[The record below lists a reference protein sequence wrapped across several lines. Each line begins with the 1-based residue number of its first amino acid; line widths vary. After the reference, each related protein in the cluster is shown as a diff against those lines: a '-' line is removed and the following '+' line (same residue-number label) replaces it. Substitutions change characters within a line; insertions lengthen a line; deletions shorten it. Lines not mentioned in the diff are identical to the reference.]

1 MEITMSLLSDY
12 KISVTAEHVRHALQ
26 FTDDIVKNFSD
37 RLAGSDS
44 CNRAGEAIAE
54 KFSLHCDS
62 NSVKRESFAFHP
74 AAFIKFIRPVVI
86 VFLIAIV
93 FIFLKMPV
101 ISLFCLLLT
110 LAVFSS
116 QLVFYKKIFDP
127 FFPKAL
133 GYNIFGFVEPDHDVQ
148 QQIILCGHHDAAYV
162 FHYMA
167 LSPRLY
173 PFVVIGGILSLL
185 LGVGLSLACIIMSNP
200 PWWIPTVMAASFVLV
215 LPLWWFTT
223 DTVSPGAGDN
233 MIAVALA
240 NEVTRV
246 LADSKKSGN
255 NLLRHT
261 RIVCLSVDAEES
273 GLRGSMAYVS
283 RHAKEMVATK
293 SYVLCLDTLYKADK
307 LIFFNNDMNLTT
319 DLSDSMANDL
329 TNIAKELGY
338 GARVARMPWG
348 GGSTDAAA
356 FARSGIEATCMLAFD
371 LNVGSLPKDLVY
383 HTLKDT
389 TNAIEPTI
397 VEQAINVTIDYILK
411 KDKEIS
417 R

>member
-1 MEITMSLLSDY
+1 MRLFSDH
-12 KISVTAEHVRHALQ
+12 KISVISEYVRHALQ
-26 FTDDIVKNFSD
+26 FTDDIVNNFPD
-37 RLAGSDS
+37 RLTGSDS

-54 KFSLHCDS
+54 EFSRHCDS
-62 NSVKRESFAFHP
+62 NSVKLESFTFHP
-74 AAFIKFIRPVVI
+74 AACVKIVRPFVI
-86 VFLIAIV
+86 LYVIAIV

-101 ISLFCLLLT
+101 VSLFCLLLSVA
-110 LAVFSS
+110 LFSS
-116 QLVFYKKIFDP
+116 QIVFYKKIFDP

-133 GYNIFGFVEPDHDVQ
+133 GYNVLGTVEPDYDVQ

-173 PFVVIGGILSLL
+173 PFVIFGGILPFL
-185 LGVGLSLACIIMSNP
+185 LGIGLSIVCIIIGNP
-200 PWWIPTVMAASFVLV
+200 PWWIASVMAASFVLV

-223 DTVSPGAGDN
+223 GTVSPGAGDN

-240 NEVTRV
+240 NEVTRI
-246 LADSKKSGN
+246 LSDRKKSGD

-283 RHAKEMVATK
+283 SHAQELSSTK
-293 SYVLCLDTLYKADK
+293 SYVLCYDTLYKADK

-319 DLSDSMANDL
+319 DLSDSMANEL
-329 TNIAKELGY
+329 TNIARGLGY
-338 GARVARMPWG
+338 GARVARMPWAG
-348 GGSTDAAA
+348 WSTDAAA
-356 FARSGIEATCMLAFD
+356 FARGGIEATCMLAFD
-371 LNVGSLPKDLVY
+371 LDVGRLPKDLVY

-389 TNAIEPTI
+389 ANAIEPAM
-397 VEQAINVTIDYILK
+397 VEQALNVTIDYILK

-417 R
+417 

>member
-1 MEITMSLLSDY
+1 M
-12 KISVTAEHVRHALQ
+12 KIVRP
-26 FTDDIVKNFSD
+26 T
-37 RLAGSDS
+37 
-44 CNRAGEAIAE
+44 
-54 KFSLHCDS
+54 
-62 NSVKRESFAFHP
+62 
-74 AAFIKFIRPVVI
+74 VI
-86 VFLIAIV
+86 LFVIAII

-101 ISLFCLLLT
+101 VSLSCLLLS

-116 QLVFYKKIFDP
+116 QFVFYKKIFDP

-133 GYNIFGFVEPDHDVQ
+133 GYNIFGIVEPDRDVK

-173 PFVVIGGILSLL
+173 PFVIFGGILSFL
-185 LGVGLSLACIIMSNP
+185 LGIGLSIACIIMGNP
-200 PWWIPTVMAASFVLV
+200 PWWIPSVMAVSFVLV

-223 DTVSPGAGDN
+223 GTVSPGAGDN

-240 NEVTRV
+240 NEVTCI
-246 LADSKKSGN
+246 LSDSKKSGDN
-255 NLLRHT
+255 SLRHT

-283 RHAKEMVATK
+283 RHAKEMASTK
-293 SYVLCLDTLYKADK
+293 SYVLCYDTLYKAGK

-319 DLSDSMANDL
+319 DLSDTMAYDL
-329 TNIAKELGY
+329 TNIAKKLGY

-356 FARSGIEATCMLAFD
+356 FARAGIEATCMLAFD
-371 LNVGSLPKDLVY
+371 LTVGRLPNDSVY

-389 TNAIEPTI
+389 TDAIEPAM
-397 VEQAINVTIDYILK
+397 VEQALNVTVDYILK

-417 R
+417 

>member
-1 MEITMSLLSDY
+1 MKSFSD
-12 KISVTAEHVRHALQ
+12 HVDHALQ

-37 RLAGSDS
+37 RLAGSNS
-44 CNRAGEAIAE
+44 CRRAGEAIAE
-54 KFSLHCDS
+54 EFSRHCDS
-62 NSVKRESFAFHP
+62 GSVIRESFSFHP
-74 AAFIKFIRPVVI
+74 AACIKIIRPLVI
-86 VFLIAIV
+86 LYAIAVV

-101 ISLFCLLLT
+101 VSLFCLLLS

-116 QLVFYKKIFDP
+116 QIVFYKKIFDS

-133 GYNIFGFVEPDHDVQ
+133 GYNIYGIVEPDHDVQ

-173 PFVVIGGILSLL
+173 PFVIFGGILPFL
-185 LGVGLSLACIIMSNP
+185 LGIGLSLVSIIGGNP
-200 PWWIPTVMAASFVLV
+200 PWWIPAVMAASFVLV

-240 NEVTRV
+240 KEVTRV
-246 LADSKKSGN
+246 LADRKKCGD

-283 RHAKEMVATK
+283 RHAKELASIK
-293 SYVLCLDTLYKADK
+293 SYVLCFDTLYKADK

-319 DLSDSMANDL
+319 DLSNSMANDL
-329 TNIAKELGY
+329 TNIARELGY

-356 FARSGIEATCMLAFD
+356 FARGGIEATCMLAFD
-371 LNVGSLPKDLVY
+371 LNVGKLPKDLVY

-389 TNAIEPTI
+389 TKAIEPAM
-397 VEQAINVTIDYILK
+397 VEQAIKVTIDYILK

-417 R
+417 

>member
-1 MEITMSLLSDY
+1 MMKPLSDY
-12 KISVTAEHVRHALQ
+12 KISVTSEHVRHALQ
-26 FTDDIVKNFSD
+26 FTDDIVKNFPD

-44 CNRAGEAIAE
+44 CNRAGVAIAE
-54 KFSLHCDS
+54 EFSHHCDS

-74 AAFIKFIRPVVI
+74 AAFMKIVRPAIILFV
-86 VFLIAIV
+86 IAIV
-93 FIFLKMPV
+93 FIFLKIPV
-101 ISLFCLLLT
+101 VSLFCLLLS

-116 QLVFYKKIFDP
+116 QFVFYKKIFDP
-127 FFPKAL
+127 FFPKAR
-133 GYNIFGFVEPDHDVQ
+133 GYNIFGIVEPDHDVQ

-173 PFVVIGGILSLL
+173 PFVIFGGILPFL
-185 LGVGLSLACIIMSNP
+185 LGIGLSITCIIMGNP
-200 PWWIPTVMAASFVLV
+200 PWWIPSLMAASFVLV

-233 MIAVALA
+233 MIAVALV
-240 NEVTRV
+240 NEIIRV
-246 LADSKKSGN
+246 LADSKKTGN

-283 RHAKEMVATK
+283 RHAEELASTK
-293 SYVLCLDTLYKADK
+293 SYVLCYDTLYKADK

-319 DLSDSMANDL
+319 ALSDSMANDL
-329 TNIAKELGY
+329 ANIAKEFGY

-356 FARSGIEATCMLAFD
+356 FARGGIEATCMLAFD
-371 LNVGSLPKDLVY
+371 LNVGRLPKDLVY

-389 TNAIEPTI
+389 TNTIEPAI
-397 VEQAINVTIDYILK
+397 VEQAINVSIDYILK

-417 R
+417 

>member
-1 MEITMSLLSDY
+1 MMKPFSDH
-12 KISVTAEHVRHALQ
+12 KISVTSGHVDHALQ
-26 FTDDIVKNFSD
+26 FTDEIVKNFPN

-44 CNRAGEAIAE
+44 CNRAGEAMAE
-54 KFSLHCDS
+54 EFSRHCDY

-74 AAFIKFIRPVVI
+74 AAFMKIIRPAVILYVVA
-86 VFLIAIV
+86 VF
-93 FIFLKMPV
+93 FIFWKLPAA
-101 ISLFCLLLT
+101 SLFCLLLS

-116 QLVFYKKIFDP
+116 QFVFYKKIFDP
-127 FFPKAL
+127 FFPKAP
-133 GYNIFGFVEPDHDVQ
+133 GYNIYGIVEPYHDVQ

-173 PFVVIGGILSLL
+173 PFIISGGILPFLT
-185 LGVGLSLACIIMSNP
+185 GIGLSIAGIIMGNL
-200 PWWIPTVMAASFVLV
+200 PWWIPSVMAASFFLV

-240 NEVTRV
+240 NEVTRI
-246 LADSKKSGN
+246 LADGKKSGN
-255 NLLRHT
+255 NLLSHT

-273 GLRGSMAYVS
+273 GLRGSMAYVL
-283 RHAKEMVATK
+283 RHAQELASIK
-293 SYVLCLDTLYKADK
+293 SYALCFDTLYKADK

-329 TNIAKELGY
+329 VSIAKELGY
-338 GARVARMPWG
+338 DARVARMPWG

-356 FARSGIEATCMLAFD
+356 FARGGIEATCMLAFD
-371 LNVGSLPKDLVY
+371 LNVGKLPEDLVY

-389 TNAIEPTI
+389 TDAIEPAI
-397 VEQAINVTIDYILK
+397 VKQALNVTIDYILK

>member
-1 MEITMSLLSDY
+1 MMRLFSDH
-12 KISVTAEHVRHALQ
+12 KISVTSGHVRHALQ
-26 FTDDIVKNFSD
+26 FADDIVKNFPD

-44 CNRAGEAIAE
+44 CRRAGDAIAE
-54 KFSLHCDS
+54 EFSRHCDS
-62 NSVKRESFAFHP
+62 DSVKRESFAFHP
-74 AAFIKFIRPVVI
+74 AAFMKIVRPAVI
-86 VFLIAIV
+86 LFVMAII

-101 ISLFCLLLT
+101 VSLLCLLLSIA
-110 LAVFSS
+110 LFLS
-116 QLVFYKKIFDP
+116 QIVFYKKIFDS
-127 FFPKAL
+127 FFQKAL
-133 GYNIFGFVEPDHDVQ
+133 GYNVSGIVEPDHDVK

-173 PFVVIGGILSLL
+173 PFVIFGGILPFL
-185 LGVGLSLACIIMSNP
+185 LGTGLSIVCIIMGNP
-200 PWWIPTVMAASFVLV
+200 PWWIPSVMAAHFVPV

-240 NEVTRV
+240 NEVTRI
-246 LADSKKSGN
+246 LADRKKSGE

-273 GLRGSMAYVS
+273 GLRGSMAYVL
-283 RHAKEMVATK
+283 RHAEEMASTK
-293 SYVLCLDTLYKADK
+293 SYVLCYDTLYKADK

-329 TNIAKELGY
+329 TNIAMELGY

-356 FARSGIEATCMLAFD
+356 FARGGIEATCMLAFD
-371 LNVGSLPKDLVY
+371 LNVGRLPKDLVY
-383 HTLKDT
+383 HTLKDIT
-389 TNAIEPTI
+389 DAIEPAM
-397 VEQAINVTIDYILK
+397 VEQALNVTLDYILK
-411 KDKEIS
+411 KDNGIS
-417 R
+417 

>member
-1 MEITMSLLSDY
+1 MRPLPDY
-12 KISVTAEHVRHALQ
+12 KISATSEHVRHALQ
-26 FTDDIVKNFSD
+26 FTDDIVKNFPD

-44 CNRAGEAIAE
+44 CNGAGKTITEE
-54 KFSLHCDS
+54 FSLHCDS

-74 AAFIKFIRPVVI
+74 AACVKIVRPLVI
-86 VFLIAIV
+86 LYVIAIV

-101 ISLFCLLLT
+101 VSLFCLLMS

-116 QLVFYKKIFDP
+116 QIVFYKKIFDP
-127 FFPKAL
+127 FFPKAQ
-133 GYNIFGFVEPDHDVQ
+133 GYNIFGIVEPDHDVK

-173 PFVVIGGILSLL
+173 PFVVFGGILPFL
-185 LGVGLSLACIIMSNP
+185 LGIGLSIACIIMGSP
-200 PWWIPTVMAASFVLV
+200 PWWILFLMATSFVLV

-240 NEVTRV
+240 NEVTRI
-246 LADSKKSGN
+246 LADRKKSGDN
-255 NLLRHT
+255 SLRHT

-283 RHAKEMVATK
+283 RHAQELAATK
-293 SYVLCLDTLYKADK
+293 SYALCFDTLYKADK

-356 FARSGIEATCMLAFD
+356 FARGGIEATCMLAFD
-371 LNVGSLPKDLVY
+371 LNVGRLPKDLVY

-389 TNAIEPTI
+389 TNAIEPAM
-397 VEQAINVTIDYILK
+397 VEQAINVTIDYILN

>member
-1 MEITMSLLSDY
+1 MMRLFSDH
-12 KISVTAEHVRHALQ
+12 KISVTSEHVRHALQ

-44 CNRAGEAIAE
+44 CRRAGEAIAE
-54 KFSLHCDS
+54 EFSRHCDS

-74 AAFIKFIRPVVI
+74 AAFMKIVRPGVI
-86 VFLIAIV
+86 LFVIAVI

-101 ISLFCLLLT
+101 VSLLCLLLSIA
-110 LAVFSS
+110 LFSS
-116 QLVFYKKIFDP
+116 QFVFYKKIFDP

-133 GYNIFGFVEPDHDVQ
+133 GYNIFGIVEPDHDAK

-173 PFVVIGGILSLL
+173 PFVIFGGILPFL
-185 LGVGLSLACIIMSNP
+185 LGIGLSICCTIMGNP
-200 PWWIPTVMAASFVLV
+200 PWWIPSVMAACFVLV

-223 DTVSPGAGDN
+223 GTVSPGAGDN
-233 MIAVALA
+233 VIAVALA
-240 NEVTRV
+240 NEVIRI
-246 LADSKKSGN
+246 LADRKKSGDN
-255 NLLRHT
+255 SLRHT

-283 RHAKEMVATK
+283 RHAEEMASTK
-293 SYVLCLDTLYKADK
+293 SYVLCYDTLYKSDK

-356 FARSGIEATCMLAFD
+356 FARGGIEATCMLAFD
-371 LNVGSLPKDLVY
+371 LNVGRLPKDLVY

-389 TNAIEPTI
+389 TDAIEPAMM
-397 VEQAINVTIDYILK
+397 EQALNVTIDYILK
-411 KDKEIS
+411 KDNEIS
-417 R
+417 

>member
-1 MEITMSLLSDY
+1 MRPLSDD
-12 KISVTAEHVRHALQ
+12 KIFVTSEHVRHALQ
-26 FTDDIVKNFSD
+26 FTDDIVKNFPD

-44 CNRAGEAIAE
+44 CNRAGESIAE
-54 KFSLHCDS
+54 EFSRHCDS
-62 NSVKRESFAFHP
+62 NSVKRESFTFHP
-74 AAFIKFIRPVVI
+74 AACVKIIRPMVI
-86 VFLIAIV
+86 LYVIAIV
-93 FIFLKMPV
+93 FIFLKMPFV
-101 ISLFCLLLT
+101 SLFCLLMF
-110 LAVFSS
+110 LALFSS
-116 QLVFYKKIFDP
+116 QIVFYKKIFDP
-127 FFPKAL
+127 FFPKAP
-133 GYNIFGFVEPDHDVQ
+133 GYNIFGIVEPDHDAK

-173 PFVVIGGILSLL
+173 PFVVFGGLLSFL
-185 LGVGLSLACIIMSNP
+185 LGISLSIACIIMDNQ
-200 PWWIPTVMAASFVLV
+200 PWWIPPLMAASFVLV

-223 DTVSPGAGDN
+223 NTVSPGAGDN

-246 LADSKKSGN
+246 LADSKKTGN
-255 NLLRHT
+255 NLLSHT

-273 GLRGSMAYVS
+273 GLRGSIAYVS
-283 RHAKEMVATK
+283 RHAQEMVSTK

-329 TNIAKELGY
+329 TNIAEELGY

-356 FARSGIEATCMLAFD
+356 FARGGIEATCMLAFD
-371 LNVGSLPKDLVY
+371 LNVRKLPKDLVY

-389 TNAIEPTI
+389 TDAIEPAM

>member
-1 MEITMSLLSDY
+1 MNPFSDY
-12 KISVTAEHVRHALQ
+12 KISVKSEYVRHALQ
-26 FTDDIVKNFSD
+26 ITDDIVKKFPD

-44 CNRAGEAIAE
+44 CNRAGETILE
-54 KFSLHCDS
+54 EFSRHCDS
-62 NSVKRESFAFHP
+62 NSIKRESFAFYP
-74 AAFIKFIRPVVI
+74 AAFIKIVRPAVI
-86 VFLIAIV
+86 LFAIAVV
-93 FIFLKMPV
+93 FIILKIPV
-101 ISLFCLLLT
+101 GSVFCLLLS
-110 LAVFSS
+110 LALFSS

-127 FFPKAL
+127 FFPKVQ
-133 GYNIFGFVEPDHDVQ
+133 GYNIFGIVEPDHNVQ

-173 PFVVIGGILSLL
+173 PFVIFGGILPYLT
-185 LGVGLSLACIIMSNP
+185 GIGLSFAGILMGNV
-200 PWWIPTVMAASFVLV
+200 PWWIPSVMAASFLLV

-233 MIAVALA
+233 MIAVAIA
-240 NEVTRV
+240 NEVTRIFS
-246 LADSKKSGN
+246 DSKKSGN

-283 RHAKEMVATK
+283 RYAKEMAATQ
-293 SYVLCLDTLYKADK
+293 SYALCYDTLYKADK

-329 TNIAKELGY
+329 AKIAKELGY
-338 GARVARMPWG
+338 GARVTRMPWG

-356 FARSGIEATCMLAFD
+356 FARGGIEATCMLAFD
-371 LNVGSLPKDLVY
+371 LNVGRLPQDLVY

-389 TNAIEPTI
+389 TDTIEPAI
-397 VEQAINVTIDYILK
+397 VEQAINVSIDYILK

-417 R
+417 

>member
-1 MEITMSLLSDY
+1 MKLSTDH
-12 KISVTAEHVRHALQ
+12 KFSVTSEHVRHALQ

-44 CNRAGEAIAE
+44 CRRAGEAIVE
-54 KFSLHCDS
+54 EFSRHCDS

-74 AAFIKFIRPVVI
+74 TAFMKIVRPAVILFVIAITFFFLKTPVV
-86 VFLIAIV
+86 
-93 FIFLKMPV
+93 
-101 ISLFCLLLT
+101 SLLCLLLS
-110 LAVFSS
+110 LALFSS

-133 GYNIFGFVEPDHDVQ
+133 GYNIFGIVEPDHDVK

-173 PFVVIGGILSLL
+173 PFVIFGGILPFL
-185 LGVGLSLACIIMSNP
+185 LGIGLSIGCIIMGNP
-200 PWWIPTVMAASFVLV
+200 PWWVPYVMAAHFVLV

-223 DTVSPGAGDN
+223 GTVSPGAGDN

-240 NEVTRV
+240 NEVIRI
-246 LADSKKSGN
+246 LADRKKSVDN
-255 NLLRHT
+255 SLRHT

-283 RHAKEMVATK
+283 RHAEEMASTK
-293 SYVLCLDTLYKADK
+293 SYVLCYDTLYKADK

-348 GGSTDAAA
+348 GGSTDAAT
-356 FARSGIEATCMLAFD
+356 FARGGIEATCMLAFD
-371 LNVGSLPKDLVY
+371 LNVGKLPKDLVY

-389 TNAIEPTI
+389 TDAIEPAM
-397 VEQAINVTIDYILK
+397 VEQALNVTIDYILK
-411 KDKEIS
+411 KDNEIS
-417 R
+417 

>member
-1 MEITMSLLSDY
+1 
-12 KISVTAEHVRHALQ
+12 
-26 FTDDIVKNFSD
+26 
-37 RLAGSDS
+37 
-44 CNRAGEAIAE
+44 
-54 KFSLHCDS
+54 
-62 NSVKRESFAFHP
+62 
-74 AAFIKFIRPVVI
+74 
-86 VFLIAIV
+86 
-93 FIFLKMPV
+93 
-101 ISLFCLLLT
+101 
-110 LAVFSS
+110 VFSS
-116 QLVFYKKIFDP
+116 QFVFYKKIFDP
-127 FFPKAL
+127 FFSKAL
-133 GYNIFGFVEPDHDVQ
+133 GYNISGFVEPDHDVQ

-167 LSPRLY
+167 ISPRLY
-173 PFVVIGGILSLL
+173 PFVVIGGVLSLL
-185 LGVGLSLACIIMSNP
+185 LGIGLSLTCIIMSNP
-200 PWWIPTVMAASFVLV
+200 PGWIPTVMAASFVLV

-273 GLRGSMAYVS
+273 GLRGSMAYVA
-283 RHAKEMVATK
+283 RHAKDLTATK
-293 SYVLCLDTLYKADK
+293 SYVLCLDTLYNADK

-329 TNIAKELGY
+329 NNIARELGY

-348 GGSTDAAA
+348 GGSTDAAS
-356 FARSGIEATCMLAFD
+356 FARGGIEATCMLAFD
-371 LNVGSLPKDLVY
+371 LNVGKLPKDLVY

-389 TNAIEPTI
+389 TNAIEPAI

>member
-1 MEITMSLLSDY
+1 MRPFSD
-12 KISVTAEHVRHALQ
+12 HVDHAFQ
-26 FTDDIVKNFSD
+26 FTDDIVQNFSG
-37 RLAGSDS
+37 RLAGTDS
-44 CNRAGEAIAE
+44 CRRAGEAITE
-54 KFSLHCDS
+54 EFSRHCDS
-62 NSVKRESFAFHP
+62 NSVKRESFTFHP
-74 AAFIKFIRPVVI
+74 AAFMKIIRPAVI
-86 VFLIAIV
+86 LYVIAVV
-93 FIFLKMPV
+93 FIFFKMPV
-101 ISLFCLLLT
+101 ISLSCLLLS

-116 QLVFYKKIFDP
+116 QFVFYKKIFDP
-127 FFPKAL
+127 FFPQAQ
-133 GYNIFGFVEPDHDVQ
+133 GYNIFGIVEPDHNVQ

-173 PFVVIGGILSLL
+173 PFVIFAGILPFLT
-185 LGVGLSLACIIMSNP
+185 GIGLSIACIIMGNP
-200 PWWIPTVMAASFVLV
+200 PWWISSVMAVSFVPV

-223 DTVSPGAGDN
+223 NIVSPGAGDN

-240 NEVTRV
+240 NEVTRIFS
-246 LADSKKSGN
+246 DRKKSGN
-255 NLLRHT
+255 NSLRHT
-261 RIVCLSVDAEES
+261 RIACLSVDAEES

-283 RHAKEMVATK
+283 HHAQELVSIK
-293 SYVLCLDTLYKADK
+293 SYVLCFDTLYKADK

-329 TNIAKELGY
+329 TNIARELGY

-356 FARSGIEATCMLAFD
+356 FARGGIEATCMLAFD
-371 LNVGSLPKDLVY
+371 LNVGRLPKDLVY

-389 TNAIEPTI
+389 TDAIEPAM
-397 VEQAINVTIDYILK
+397 VEQALSVTIDYILK

-417 R
+417 

>member
-1 MEITMSLLSDY
+1 MNLPYDN
-12 KISVTAEHVRHALQ
+12 KIYVTSEHVRHTLQ
-26 FTDDIVKNFSD
+26 FTDEIVKNFPG

-44 CNRAGEAIAE
+44 GERAGKTIAE
-54 KFSLHCDS
+54 EFSRQCDA
-62 NSVKRESFAFHP
+62 NSVRRESFAFHP
-74 AAFIKFIRPVVI
+74 AACAKIIRPLVI
-86 VFLIAIV
+86 LYAAAIV

-101 ISLFCLLLT
+101 VSLFCLLLS
-110 LAVFSS
+110 LFVFSS
-116 QLVFYKKIFDP
+116 QIVFYKKIFDP
-127 FFPKAL
+127 FFAKAQ
-133 GYNIFGFVEPDHDVQ
+133 GHNVWGVVEPQHTVQ

-173 PFVVIGGILSLL
+173 PFVVFGGLLPFL
-185 LGVGLSLACIIMSNP
+185 LGIVLSITCIITSNTP
-200 PWWIPTVMAASFVLV
+200 EWIPSVMAASFILV

-223 DTVSPGAGDN
+223 DAVSPGAGDN

-240 NEVTRV
+240 NEVTRI
-246 LADSKKSGN
+246 LSDRKKSGD

-273 GLRGSMAYVS
+273 GLRGSMAYVA
-283 RHAKEMVATK
+283 RHAKEMVSIK
-293 SYVLCLDTLYKADK
+293 SYVLCFDTLYKANK

-319 DLSDSMANDL
+319 DLSNSMANDL
-329 TNIAKELGY
+329 VSIARKLGY
-338 GARVARMPWG
+338 GARAAKMPWG

-356 FARSGIEATCMLAFD
+356 FARGGIEATCMLAFD
-371 LNVGSLPKDLVY
+371 LNVRRLPKDLVY
-383 HTLKDT
+383 HTSKDT
-389 TNAIEPTI
+389 TDAIEPAM

>member
-1 MEITMSLLSDY
+1 MS
-12 KISVTAEHVRHALQ
+12 
-26 FTDDIVKNFSD
+26 
-37 RLAGSDS
+37 
-44 CNRAGEAIAE
+44 
-54 KFSLHCDS
+54 
-62 NSVKRESFAFHP
+62 
-74 AAFIKFIRPVVI
+74 
-86 VFLIAIV
+86 
-93 FIFLKMPV
+93 
-101 ISLFCLLLT
+101 

-116 QLVFYKKIFDP
+116 QIVFYKKIFDP
-127 FFPKAL
+127 FFPKAQ
-133 GYNIFGFVEPDHDVQ
+133 GYNIFGIVEPDHDVK

-173 PFVVIGGILSLL
+173 PFVVFGGILPFL
-185 LGVGLSLACIIMSNP
+185 LGIGLSIACIIMGSP
-200 PWWIPTVMAASFVLV
+200 PWWILFLMATSFVLV

-240 NEVTRV
+240 NEVTRI
-246 LADSKKSGN
+246 LADRKKSGDN
-255 NLLRHT
+255 SLRHT

-283 RHAKEMVATK
+283 RHAQELAATK
-293 SYVLCLDTLYKADK
+293 SYALCFDTLYKADK

-356 FARSGIEATCMLAFD
+356 FARGGIEATCMLAFD
-371 LNVGSLPKDLVY
+371 LNVGRLPKDLVY

-389 TNAIEPTI
+389 TNAIEPAM

>member
-1 MEITMSLLSDY
+1 MRLFSDH
-12 KISVTAEHVRHALQ
+12 KISVTSEHVRHALQ

-44 CNRAGEAIAE
+44 CRRTGEAIVE
-54 KFSLHCDS
+54 EFSRHCDS
-62 NSVKRESFAFHP
+62 NSVKCESFAFHP
-74 AAFIKFIRPVVI
+74 AAFMKIVRPAVI
-86 VFLIAIV
+86 LFVIAII

-101 ISLFCLLLT
+101 VSLLCLLLS
-110 LAVFSS
+110 LALFSS
-116 QLVFYKKIFDP
+116 QFVFYKKIFDP

-133 GYNIFGFVEPDHDVQ
+133 GYNIFGIVEPDHDVK

-173 PFVVIGGILSLL
+173 PFVIFGGILPFL
-185 LGVGLSLACIIMSNP
+185 LGIGLSIGCIIIGNP
-200 PWWIPTVMAASFVLV
+200 PWWIPYVMAAYFVLV

-223 DTVSPGAGDN
+223 GTVSPGAGDN

-240 NEVTRV
+240 NEVTRI
-246 LADSKKSGN
+246 LADRKKSGDN
-255 NLLRHT
+255 SLRHT

-283 RHAKEMVATK
+283 RHAEKMASTK
-293 SYVLCLDTLYKADK
+293 SYVLCYDTLYKADK

-329 TNIAKELGY
+329 MNIAKELGY
-338 GARVARMPWG
+338 GASVARMPWG

-356 FARSGIEATCMLAFD
+356 FARGGIEATCMLAFD
-371 LNVGSLPKDLVY
+371 LNVGRLPKDLVY

-389 TNAIEPTI
+389 TDAIEPTM
-397 VEQAINVTIDYILK
+397 VEQALNVTIYYILN
-411 KDKEIS
+411 KDNEIS
-417 R
+417 